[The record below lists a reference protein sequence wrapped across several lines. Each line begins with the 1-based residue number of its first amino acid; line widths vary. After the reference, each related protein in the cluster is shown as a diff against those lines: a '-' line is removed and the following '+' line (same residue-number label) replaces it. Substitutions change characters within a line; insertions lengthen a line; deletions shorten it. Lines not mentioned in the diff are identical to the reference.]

1 MKLAT
6 VLLSIVLLSG
16 CATIGKYNKKLESS
30 IGSTELNL
38 INAWGVP
45 QNVYETG
52 GSKFFVYV
60 SSGTTYFSG
69 TNPSYTTSAT
79 GNTIS
84 TTPTQGRTGMA
95 VNQGCE
101 TTFEI
106 SDDRVRSWRWQ
117 GNNCRSR

>member
-1 MKLAT
+1 MKLAAI
-6 VLLSIVLLSG
+6 LLSIVLLSG
-16 CATIGKYNKKLESS
+16 CATIGKYNKKIESS

-38 INAWGVP
+38 INAWGTP

-79 GNTIS
+79 GNTS
-84 TTPTQGRTGMA
+84 TAPIQGRPGMA